1 MEWTNTERVLEEF
14 GAYFRNLLQDRIIE
28 EDMIASG
35 ELLNDLDYVI
45 DAGENQWTVSVKIKD
60 YFRYIDEGT
69 APAGDHKNPGWKAY
83 PHIKRWIEIKP
94 VLPEVDSAGK
104 TPSVDTLAF
113 LITRSMKENG
123 IEPREVWEPT
133 VKEAVDEWEQK
144 LGDAILEDIGSDLER
159 LLLEI
164 Y

>member
-69 APAGDHKNPGWKAY
+69 EGPYKGTKGGTTLRDA
-83 PHIKRWIEIKP
+83 IKKWVSVKP
-94 VLPEVDSAGK
+94 VLPEVDSNGK
-104 TPSVDTLAF
+104 LPTVDQLVF
-113 LITRSMKENG
+113 LISRKIARDG
-123 IEPREVWEPT
+123 IEGREIWEPT
-133 VKEAVDEWEQK
+133 VKEAVDMYEQK
-144 LGDAILEDIGSDLER
+144 LGDAILDDLGEDIER
-159 LLLEI
+159 VLMEI

>member
-60 YFRYIDEGT
+60 YFRYIDEGI
-69 APAGDHKNPGWKAY
+69 APAGGRKNPGWKAY
-83 PHIKRWIEIKP
+83 PHIKRLIEIKP
-94 VLPEVDSAGK
+94 VLP
-104 TPSVDTLAF
+104 
-113 LITRSMKENG
+113 
-123 IEPREVWEPT
+123 
-133 VKEAVDEWEQK
+133 
-144 LGDAILEDIGSDLER
+144 
-159 LLLEI
+159 
-164 Y
+164 

>member
-1 MEWTNTERVLEEF
+1 MEWTNTMKVLEEF
-14 GAYFRNLLQDRIIE
+14 GAYFRNLLQDKIIE

-35 ELLNDLDYVI
+35 ELLNDLDYIVEQ
-45 DAGENQWTVSVKIKD
+45 GENEWTVSVKIKD
-60 YFRYIDEGT
+60 YFKFLDEGT
-69 APAGDHKNPGWKAY
+69 APAGAFKNPGWKAY
-83 PHIKRWIEIKP
+83 PFVRKWIEIKP
-94 VLPEVDSAGK
+94 VYPEVDSAGK
-104 TPSVDTLAF
+104 TPSVDQLAF

-133 VKEAVDEWEQK
+133 VKEAIDKWEQK
-144 LGDAILEDIGSDLER
+144 IGDAVLEDMGTDIER

>member
-1 MEWTNTERVLEEF
+1 MEWTNTMKVLEEF

-35 ELLNDLDYVI
+35 ELLNDLDYIV
-45 DAGENQWTVSVKIKD
+45 DQGENEWTVSVKIKD
-60 YFRYIDEGT
+60 YFEYLDSGT
-69 APAGDHKNPGWKAY
+69 APAGSHKNPGWKAY
-83 PHIKRWIEIKP
+83 PFIKRWIEIKP
-94 VLPEVDSAGK
+94 IYPSVDDKGR

-123 IEPREVWEPT
+123 IEPRNVWEPT
-133 VKEAVDEWEQK
+133 VQEAIDKYEERI
-144 LGDAILEDIGSDLER
+144 GDAILEDMGEDIER

>member
-1 MEWTNTERVLEEF
+1 MKVLEEF

-45 DAGENQWTVSVKIKD
+45 DAGENEWTVSVKIKD
-60 YFRYIDEGT
+60 YFKYLDEGT
-69 APAGDHKNPGWKAY
+69 QPAGEFKNPGWKAY
-83 PHIKRWIEIKP
+83 PFVRQWIEIKP
-94 VLPEVDSAGK
+94 IYPSVDSEGK
-104 TPSVDTLAF
+104 TPSVDQLAF

-133 VKEAVDEWEQK
+133 VKEAVDHYEQK
-144 LGDAILEDIGSDLER
+144 LGDAILEDMGSDIER
-159 LLLEI
+159 VLMEI